1 MVYHPDYDNMAH
13 TLAYSLRVD
22 THPLAGGNAIGPAKP
37 RRFRSLWR
45 GMVVAVLAGNA
56 FAAEPAPQATSPGS
70 PLGGKVAEAKAVPGQ
85 PRLISWEDLVPKDWN
100 PSKAFKDVDL
110 STLEDG
116 DPRANELLMKMQQA
130 SDNAP
135 TNPAMNGVEVRIPGF
150 IVPLEENKGE
160 ITEFLLVPYFGACIH
175 TPPPPA
181 NQILHVR
188 PQKGAK
194 FRAMDTVWVT
204 GKLETLR
211 NDSMMGVSGY
221 HVTAQ
226 SVTKYTGGAR

>member
-1 MVYHPDYDNMAH
+1 MHLKPFVPLFCA
-13 TLAYSLRVD
+13 LAMS
-22 THPLAGGNAIGPAKP
+22 A
-37 RRFRSLWR
+37 
-45 GMVVAVLAGNA
+45 A
-56 FAAEPAPQATSPGS
+56 FAADPAPQATSPS
-70 PLGGKVAEAKAVPGQ
+70 NPLGGKKAEARATPGQ
-85 PRLISWEDLVPKDWN
+85 PRLITWEELVPKDWD
-100 PSKAFKDVDL
+100 PAKDFKGVDL
-110 STLEDG
+110 SQLDDS
-116 DPRANELLMKMQQA
+116 DPRANELLMKMQA
-130 SDNAP
+130 MLDNAP
-135 TNPAMNGVEVRIPGF
+135 TNPAMNGVEVKIPGF

-188 PQKGAK
+188 PQQGAK

-204 GKLETLR
+204 GKLQTVR

-226 SVTKYTGGAR
+226 SVTRYTGGAK